1 MSDTGSLIRLHHH
14 ENKETVLDFLSDY
27 QGRLYYKNAPVYI
40 QVSADKRNA
49 IIPLTD
55 GIFVDKSYFLTQEQ
69 YEVLTQFSFKN
80 SNLYFGNKIISWEYT
95 EAQLKIVN
103 NEIWEILN
111 KEYPQDDV
119 VYSHIRTADDKIFMA
134 ADGLVFTGTDGD

>member
-14 ENKETVLDFLSDY
+14 GNKENVLDFLSDF

-49 IIPLTD
+49 IIPLSD

-69 YEVLTQFSFKN
+69 YEVLAQFSFKN
-80 SNLYFGNKIISWEYT
+80 SNLYFGTKIISWEYT
-95 EAQLKIVN
+95 EAQLKIIN
-103 NEIWEILN
+103 NEIWETLN

-119 VYSHIRTADDKIFMA
+119 VYSHIRTADDKIFVA